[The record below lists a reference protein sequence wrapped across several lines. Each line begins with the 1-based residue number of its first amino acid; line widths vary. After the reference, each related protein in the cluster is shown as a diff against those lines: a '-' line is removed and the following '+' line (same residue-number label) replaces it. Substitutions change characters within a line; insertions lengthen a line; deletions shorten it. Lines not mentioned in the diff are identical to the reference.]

1 MCQKKGGGITDK
13 GGGGEQAWQPSQDH
27 RGWKFDGGGTI
38 KIIWEKEEKSAVLK
52 KKKIL
57 YDLRKGL

>member
-1 MCQKKGGGITDK
+1 MCQKKCGGITDK

-52 KKKIL
+52 KKKI
-57 YDLRKGL
+57 